1 MRSPARR
8 GTPQSHL
15 TQILRVAAVA
25 VLALAMALIFAP
37 RAAPA
42 FAAQIPGVIT
52 AVSVAEDSA
61 ANWSEVEVEFTFT
74 VPTGT
79 VPGDTFSL
87 TLPAKL
93 SSTVTSFNLT
103 APDGSV
109 IARAEVVGK
118 VVTFTFTDYV
128 SSHQNVSGSGFIWTM
143 FNSTAGA
150 GENVTITFVTNSGEF
165 EDGILVTETI
175 VDRNYVA
182 KSGGWTNVADQGVT
196 SPNGAISWMIASA
209 RGPFPELTFSDP
221 MRDGQRMECDTLEVL
236 STTQVDPATGELQ
249 NLTAVDTS
257 RYSVTCT
264 PEKFVVTL
272 PAGSAAGEVVV
283 IQYRSTVTDAT
294 FAEYPNT
301 ATINNGTSDVEAT
314 ATVER
319 SGGAG
324 GTGAG
329 NGLGELRIVKAL
341 AGEGAAGKTGPF
353 TVEVICSVNAVTVT
367 GFPKQYTFSGAG
379 SFTQAVPLGAV
390 CSATETETGGAVL
403 VEVSDEVTIGED
415 PETITVTNHFDGP
428 EDPGPVKPVTPT
440 TQIANTGATPPTPLI
455 IGAIA
460 STLIGLA
467 ALTASRLRRRAA
479 IR

>member
-1 MRSPARR
+1 MS
-8 GTPQSHL
+8 L
-15 TQILRVAAVA
+15 V
-25 VLALAMALIFAP
+25 FAP

-42 FAAQIPGVIT
+42 FAAPVPGVIT
-52 AVSVAEDSA
+52 GVSVAEDSA
-61 ANWSEVEVEFTFT
+61 VNWSEVEVEFTFT
-74 VPTGT
+74 APAGT
-79 VPGDTFSL
+79 LPGDTFSL
-87 TLPAKL
+87 TLPAEL
-93 SSTVTSFNLT
+93 SSTVTGFDLT

-175 VDRNYVA
+175 IDRNFVA
-182 KSGGWTNVADQGVT
+182 KSGGWTNIADQGVT
-196 SPNGAISWMIASA
+196 APDGAISWMIASA
-209 RGPFPELTFSDP
+209 RGPFPLLTFTDP
-221 MRDGQRMECDTLEVL
+221 MRDGQRMECGTLEVL
-236 STTQVDPATGELQ
+236 STTKVDPATGELQ
-249 NLTAVDTS
+249 NLVAVAPS
-257 RYSVTCT
+257 RYSITCD
-264 PEKFVVTL
+264 PQEFVVDL
-272 PAGSAAGEVVV
+272 PAGSAPGEVVV

-301 ATINNGTSDVEAT
+301 ATVDNGNSHVQAI

-341 AGEGAAGKTGPF
+341 AGEGAVGKTGPF

-367 GFPKQYTFSGAG
+367 GFPKQYTFTGAG
-379 SFTQAVPLGAV
+379 AFTQAVPLGAV

-415 PETITVTNHFDGP
+415 PSTITVTNHFDGP
-428 EDPGPVKPVTPT
+428 EDPTPVKPVTPT
-440 TQIANTGATPPTPLI
+440 TQIANTGSSSPAPIL
-455 IGAIA
+455 IGAIV
-460 STLIGLA
+460 STLLGLA
-467 ALTASRLRRRAA
+467 ALTANRLRRRAET
-479 IR
+479 R